1 MEFQNVYAGMLF
13 FHFQEF
19 FILQQQIK
27 NLYSSG
33 NLLSNERIK
42 DCRVKVLSLQIE
54 AFLSLVFFSFKV
66 IKNVSTKLYTL
77 LLILCKE

>member
-54 AFLSLVFFSFKV
+54 AF
-66 IKNVSTKLYTL
+66 
-77 LLILCKE
+77 